1 MEEALNI
8 KSLKRKV
15 YRKYDHDEKRIVGIM
30 LARYDLKLTQSII
43 DNCYLYWHYNSGKV
57 FDIYWAG
64 YGQWLC
70 PDEENENKIILK
82 FTGNKT
88 RVYYDRLA
96 FISIKNEL
104 NDLYKKPYQDKIQ
117 LILVNYYDG
126 KLHFKESIKID
137 LEENL
142 DPNFATIREII
153 EFITNECGEKHDVTD
168 LARKLRSEHI
178 KDYFKNQIKGI
189 SLSDFISTA
198 IGVASL

>member
-1 MEEALNI
+1 MEDALNI
-8 KSLKRKV
+8 NELKMRINH
-15 YRKYDHDEKRIVGIM
+15 KYDYDEKRIVGIM

-43 DNCYLYWHYNSGKV
+43 NDCYLYWYYNSDKV

-64 YGQWLC
+64 YGKFLC

-82 FTGNKT
+82 FPGNKK

-104 NDLYKKPYQDKIQ
+104 NNLYKKPYQDKLQ
-117 LILVNYYDG
+117 LVLVNYYDG

-142 DPNFATIREII
+142 DQNFATIREII
-153 EFITNECGEKHDVTD
+153 EFITNECSEKHDVTD

-189 SLSDFISTA
+189 TLSDFISTS